1 MSPSSVQAQTRAVKL
16 ASRSRTARHAV
27 ERVDDKAKPQP
38 GGATRGAQTRKGGG
52 RSRIPAEDQLME
64 LTRLKFSTFAASCL
78 ANGKTCT

>member
-1 MSPSSVQAQTRAVKL
+1 M
-16 ASRSRTARHAV
+16 

-38 GGATRGAQTRKGGG
+38 GGATRGAQTRNGGGYG

-64 LTRLKFSTFAASCL
+64 LTRLKFSTFSASCL